1 MRTTFLIL
9 TVHAACLYANA
20 ASVPDGGNDLVS
32 SSAQSVAHAEG
43 GGRTEK
49 IQSPGESITE
59 ATRVTVAAATPD
71 KPWSAYVTLPL
82 DAGAVKKGDRLLVRY
97 FARSITGAQGKATA
111 KVQISGPTFEA
122 LGTSDSTRFGQAWQ
136 EIHQPLIAGRDAPA
150 GKGEVTILLGDAIQT
165 AEIADL
171 RVLNYG
177 PDFDFTKLPRPKV
190 TYEGREA
197 DAAWRKTALARIA
210 KIRMAD
216 HSAQLTDEAGK
227 PLANTRVTVELA
239 RHDFGFG
246 TCVTRQML
254 TRKDADGERY
264 RDIVNRTCSR
274 VVFENDLKPGSFP
287 SSGEGRA
294 RMEESIAW
302 LAENGISIRGHYLIQ
317 EAVDPWT
324 RARLGDPEKL
334 KREMFESVRERIEF
348 MGSRVTEWD
357 ALNHPVAW
365 GGAELLGTKGP
376 PLDTLAMDLFQEARK
391 LTDLPLI
398 INEDQIFRPCP
409 QQDKTFELLE
419 KLKREGVRVD
429 GLGNQAHFNSSFLPS
444 PEEQLRITERF
455 TAVVP
460 KQVITEWDI
469 VTNGDERL
477 AADYLRDSLIAC
489 FSHPAY
495 DGFLLWGFW
504 EKSHWIP
511 EAALWR
517 KDWSAKPIADV
528 WVEWTTKR
536 FHTRR
541 TLTTDASGR
550 IGWRGFKGTYRASMG
565 GRTTGPFRPGT
576 PANPTQ
582 VKTGIMGSAN

>member
-1 MRTTFLIL
+1 MRLTFLIL
-9 TVHAACLYANA
+9 TVLAVRPCASAAT
-20 ASVPDGGNDLVS
+20 VPDGGRDLIS
-32 SSAQSVAHAEG
+32 ASAQPFAW
-43 GGRTEK
+43 TEK
-49 IQSPGESITE
+49 GGSSGKTRVTGADFTE
-59 ATRVTVAAATPD
+59 ATRVTVAKATPD
-71 KPWSAYVTLPL
+71 KPWSASVTQRL
-82 DAGAVKKGDRLLVRY
+82 DAGSVRKGDRLLVRY
-97 FARSITGAQGKATA
+97 FARSLTGVQGRATA
-111 KVQISGPTFEA
+111 KVQISGPPYPP
-122 LGTSDSTRFGQAWQ
+122 LGFTDSARIGPEWQ

-150 GKGEVTILLGDAIQT
+150 GTGEVTILLGDKVQT
-165 AEIADL
+165 VEIAAL

-190 TYEGREA
+190 TYEGRGA

-227 PLANTRVTVELA
+227 PLANTRVTIELA

-264 RDIVNRTCSR
+264 RNIVNRTCSR

-294 RMEESIAW
+294 QMEESIAW
-302 LAENGISIRGHYLIQ
+302 LQQNGISIRGHYLIQ

-376 PLDTLAMDLFQEARK
+376 PLDTLAMDLFHEARK

-398 INEDQIFRPCP
+398 INEDQIFRPGP
-409 QQDKTFELLE
+409 QQDNTFELLE

-469 VTNGDERL
+469 VTNGDEQL

-517 KDWSAKPIADV
+517 KDWSAKPIAQV
-528 WVEWTTKR
+528 WEEWTTKR

-550 IGWRGFKGTYRASMG
+550 IGWRGFKGTYRVAIG
-565 GRTTGPFRPGT
+565 DLTTPPFRPGT
-576 PANPTQ
+576 PDRPAQ
-582 VKTGIMGSAN
+582 VKTPTMPAAK